1 MARFVWGRRAICVL
15 FRSLGLRSAC
25 NIFVV
30 RVARSH
36 WDLFFLF
43 FYLSSVSMGEKPVK
57 ISKHCFVGFACAS
70 WGRCACAAHTCARVC
85 LCLGVLGQ
93 CKIRCV
99 YWLVVWPKDE
109 AFQTRLFREHVRL
122 HKLFRCNSVTFSNGV
137 PSCARAILMK
147 DGSFGIF
154 PVYFQ
159 HCL

>member
-1 MARFVWGRRAICVL
+1 MRSPSCADATFNSDCDKFMRCRMLRFVWGRRAICVL

-70 WGRCACAAHTCARVC
+70 
-85 LCLGVLGQ
+85 
-93 CKIRCV
+93 
-99 YWLVVWPKDE
+99 
-109 AFQTRLFREHVRL
+109 
-122 HKLFRCNSVTFSNGV
+122 
-137 PSCARAILMK
+137 
-147 DGSFGIF
+147 
-154 PVYFQ
+154 
-159 HCL
+159 